1 MQLTQHF
8 DLEELTKSQTGDRLG
23 IDNVPG
29 AAALD
34 SLMVL
39 CARVLEPVRAH
50 YGPVF
55 INSGYRCPDLNK
67 AVGGAST
74 SQHCLGQAA
83 DIEVPG
89 VPNGDLAAWIV
100 ANLDFDQVILE
111 CYRRGQPNSGW
122 VHVSYKDAGN
132 RKATLTATVVS
143 GKMVYTPGLNT

>member
-29 AAALD
+29 AAELD
-34 SLMVL
+34 CLKEL
-39 CARVLEPVRAH
+39 CEQVLEPVRAH

-100 ANLDFDQVILE
+100 ANLNFDQVILE
-111 CYRRGQPNSGW
+111 CYRKGQPNSGW
-122 VHVSYKDAGN
+122 VHVSYKVYDN
-132 RKATLTATVVS
+132 RKATLTATVVG
-143 GKMVYTPGLNT
+143 GKMIYTPGLNT

>member
-8 DLEELTKSQTGDRLG
+8 TLEELTKSQTGDRLG
-23 IDNVPG
+23 IDNLPG
-29 AAALD
+29 SDALD
-34 SLMVL
+34 CLKVL
-39 CARVLEPVRAH
+39 CARVLEPLRVH
-50 YGPVF
+50 YGPIF

-83 DIEVPG
+83 DIEVAG
-89 VPNGDLAAWIV
+89 VANGDLAAWIA

-111 CYRRGQPNSGW
+111 CYRKGQPNSGW
-122 VHVSYKDAGN
+122 VHVSYKTSGN
-132 RKATLTATVVS
+132 RKEQLTAAVSS

>member
-29 AAALD
+29 AAELD
-34 SLMVL
+34 CLKEL
-39 CARVLEPVRAH
+39 CEQVLEPVRAH

-67 AVGGAST
+67 AVGGASA

-100 ANLDFDQVILE
+100 ANLNFDQVILE
-111 CYRRGQPNSGW
+111 CYRKGQPNSGW
-122 VHVSYKDAGN
+122 VHVSYKVYGN
-132 RKATLTATVVS
+132 RKATLTATVVN
-143 GKMVYTPGLNT
+143 GKMVSTPGLNT

>member
-29 AAALD
+29 AAELD
-34 SLMVL
+34 CLKEL
-39 CARVLEPVRAH
+39 CEQVLEPVRAH

-100 ANLDFDQVILE
+100 ANLNFDQVILE
-111 CYRRGQPNSGW
+111 CYRKGQPNSGW
-122 VHVSYKDAGN
+122 VHVSYKVYDN

>member
-8 DLEELTKSQTGDRLG
+8 TLEELTKSQTGDRLG
-23 IDNVPG
+23 IDNLPG
-29 AAALD
+29 SDALD
-34 SLMVL
+34 CLKVL
-39 CARVLEPVRAH
+39 CARVLEPLRAH

-89 VPNGDLAAWIV
+89 VANGDLAAWIV

-111 CYRRGQPNSGW
+111 CYRKGQPNSGW
-122 VHVSYKDAGN
+122 VHVSYKVYDN

>member
-29 AAALD
+29 AAELD
-34 SLMVL
+34 CLKEL
-39 CARVLEPVRAH
+39 CEQVLEPVRAH

-55 INSGYRCPDLNK
+55 INSGFRCPDLNK

-111 CYRRGQPNSGW
+111 CYRKGQPNSGW

>member
-29 AAALD
+29 AAELD
-34 SLMVL
+34 CLKEL
-39 CARVLEPVRAH
+39 CEQVLEPVRAH

-111 CYRRGQPNSGW
+111 CYRKAQLNSGW
-122 VHVSYKDAGN
+122 VHVSYKVYDN
-132 RKATLTATVVS
+132 RKATLTATVVG

>member
-23 IDNVPG
+23 IDNVPA

-89 VPNGDLAAWIV
+89 VANGDLAAWVV

-111 CYRRGQPNSGW
+111 CYRKGQPNSGW
-122 VHVSYKDAGN
+122 VHVSYKTSGN
-132 RKATLTATVVS
+132 RKEQLTAAVSS

>member
-29 AAALD
+29 AAELD
-34 SLMVL
+34 CLKEL
-39 CARVLEPVRAH
+39 CEQVLEPVRAH

-100 ANLDFDQVILE
+100 ANLNFDQVILE
-111 CYRRGQPNSGW
+111 CYRKGQPNSGW
-122 VHVSYKDAGN
+122 VHVSYKTSGN
-132 RKATLTATVVS
+132 RKEQLTAAVSS

>member
-23 IDNVPG
+23 IDNMPG

-39 CARVLEPVRAH
+39 CSRVLEPVRAH
-50 YGPVF
+50 YGPVH
-55 INSGYRCPDLNK
+55 INSGFRCPDLNK

-83 DIEVPG
+83 DIEVAG
-89 VPNGDLAAWIV
+89 VANGDLAAWIA

-111 CYRRGQPNSGW
+111 CYRKGQPNSGW
-122 VHVSYKDAGN
+122 VHVSYKTSGN
-132 RKATLTATVVS
+132 RKEQLTAAVSS

>member
-23 IDNVPG
+23 IDNLPG
-29 AAALD
+29 SDALD
-34 SLMVL
+34 CLKVL

-50 YGPVF
+50 YGPVH
-55 INSGYRCPDLNK
+55 INSGFRCPDLNK

-83 DIEVPG
+83 DIEVAG
-89 VPNGDLAAWIV
+89 VANGDLAAWIA

-111 CYRRGQPNSGW
+111 CYRKGQPNSGW
-122 VHVSYKDAGN
+122 VHVSYKTSGN
-132 RKATLTATVVS
+132 RKEQLTAAVSS

>member
-29 AAALD
+29 AAELD
-34 SLMVL
+34 CLKEL
-39 CARVLEPVRAH
+39 CEQVLEPVRAH

-89 VPNGDLAAWIV
+89 VPNGDLAAWV
-100 ANLDFDQVILE
+100 AANLDFDQVILE
-111 CYRRGQPNSGW
+111 CYRKGQPNSGW
-122 VHVSYKDAGN
+122 VHVSYKVYDN

>member
-23 IDNVPG
+23 IDNVPT

-89 VPNGDLAAWIV
+89 VANGDLAAWIV

-111 CYRRGQPNSGW
+111 CYRKGQPNSGW

>member
-23 IDNVPG
+23 IDNLPG
-29 AAALD
+29 SDALD
-34 SLMVL
+34 CLKVL
-39 CARVLEPVRAH
+39 CARVLEPLRVH
-50 YGPVF
+50 YGPVH
-55 INSGYRCPDLNK
+55 INSGFRCPDLNK

-83 DIEVPG
+83 DIEVAG
-89 VPNGDLAAWIV
+89 VANGDLAAWIA

-111 CYRRGQPNSGW
+111 CYRKGQPNSGW
-122 VHVSYKDAGN
+122 VHVSYKTSGN
-132 RKATLTATVVS
+132 RKEQLTAAVSS

>member
-8 DLEELTKSQTGDRLG
+8 TLEELTKSQTGERLG
-23 IDNVPG
+23 MDNVPG

-34 SLMVL
+34 CLMVL
-39 CARVLEPVRAH
+39 CARVLEPLRAH
-50 YGPVF
+50 YGPVH

-67 AVGGAST
+67 AVGGAVT

-89 VPNGDLAAWIV
+89 VANGDLAAWAV

-111 CYRRGQPNSGW
+111 CYRKGQPDSGW
-122 VHVSYKDAGN
+122 VHISYKVYGN
-132 RKATLTATVVS
+132 RKVTLTATVVG
-143 GKMVYTPGLNT
+143 GKMIYTPGLNT

>member
-8 DLEELTKSQTGDRLG
+8 TLEELTKSQTGERLG
-23 IDNVPG
+23 MDNVPD

-34 SLMVL
+34 NLMLL
-39 CARVLEPVRAH
+39 CEQVLEPLREH
-50 YGPVF
+50 YGPIH
-55 INSGYRCPDLNK
+55 INSGYRSSELNK
-67 AVGGAST
+67 AIGGVGA

-89 VPNGDLAAWIV
+89 VANGDLAAWIA

-122 VHVSYKDAGN
+122 VHVSYKDSGN
-132 RKATLTATVVS
+132 RKATLTATVV
-143 GKMVYTPGLNT
+143 GGRMIYNPGLRI